1 MAITITRPTVGG
13 SADIWGDTL
22 NTGLEAIESTL
33 NGTGT
38 GKVRIEPDLTSG
50 SWSISGTAVTATAA
64 ELNILDG
71 VTSTATELSI
81 VDGDTAATATTLVDA
96 DRVVVND
103 GGTMVQVAMT
113 DLVTYFNANTAV
125 TSSGALDSG
134 SITSGFGAIDN
145 GSSNITTTG
154 TISFGTLTDGTTSV
168 TAILDEDDMTSDSA
182 TAVPTQQ
189 SVKAYV
195 DDNGITQTSGT
206 APYLAAR
213 AFVYVEDGSDAANT
227 YYGQNIAS
235 VVRNSTGDYTI
246 TFTTAM
252 PDANYAIAMGPNS
265 QGSANGSYGMSFGF
279 EAKSAGSFRV
289 QARRTTNHDIFE
301 AAQFSFI
308 IFA

>member
-1 MAITITRPTVGG
+1 MAISITKPTVGG

-96 DRVVVND
+96 DRIVVND
-103 GGTMVQVAMT
+103 DGTMVQVAMT
-113 DLVTYFNANTAV
+113 DLVTYFNANAAI

-168 TAILDEDDMTSDSA
+168 TAILDEDDMASDSA

-195 DDNGITQTSGT
+195 DDLITYTGT
-206 APYLAAR
+206 APIFGVR
-213 AFVYVEDGSDAANT
+213 AFCVWDGTGLTGSTTTQAE
-227 YYGQNIAS
+227 GNIGTLTKTATGRWS
-235 VVRNSTGDYTI
+235 V
-246 TFTTAM
+246 TFDTAM
-252 PDANYAIAMGPNS
+252 PDAHYAVSYSGGNS
-265 QGSANGSYGMSFGF
+265 ATDVT
-279 EAKSAGSFRV
+279 V
-289 QARRTTNHDIFE
+289 QSDMQVFSKTASG
-301 AAQFSFI
+301 FSFSI
-308 IFA
+308 TDGTGNNYNDRTNNSFIVVR